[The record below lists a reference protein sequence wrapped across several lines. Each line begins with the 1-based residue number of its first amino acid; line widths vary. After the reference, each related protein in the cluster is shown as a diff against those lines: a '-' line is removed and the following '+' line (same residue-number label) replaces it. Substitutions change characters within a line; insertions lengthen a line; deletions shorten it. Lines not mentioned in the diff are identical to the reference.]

1 MASTTRYLVTGLAV
15 TITLVAAGQA
25 FAAEDEQVRI
35 GIHVDNYAGVSRTDR
50 SVAEAEV
57 TRIFMTADV
66 RVVWASEDDRAGAP
80 GLHVR
85 VQLLSRDMAMQK
97 IKIEGL
103 ADTVFGRSAHDAGR
117 AYIFT
122 HRVANVP
129 VQNGNDF
136 RRLLG
141 RVMAHEVGHLVL
153 PGHSHSQRGIM
164 RADLGVDSS
173 SDDYFTTQQGVA
185 IRTRLATASGPPADD
200 LLIRK

>member
-85 VQLLSRDMAMQK
+85 VQLLSRDMAMQTAASRT
-97 IKIEGL
+97 GHG
-103 ADTVFGRSAHDAGR
+103 ARGGTSRTAGPQSFAAR
-117 AYIFT
+117 HHA
-122 HRVANVP
+122 
-129 VQNGNDF
+129 
-136 RRLLG
+136 RRP
-141 RVMAHEVGHLVL
+141 RC
-153 PGHSHSQRGIM
+153 
-164 RADLGVDSS
+164 
-173 SDDYFTTQQGVA
+173 
-185 IRTRLATASGPPADD
+185 
-200 LLIRK
+200 